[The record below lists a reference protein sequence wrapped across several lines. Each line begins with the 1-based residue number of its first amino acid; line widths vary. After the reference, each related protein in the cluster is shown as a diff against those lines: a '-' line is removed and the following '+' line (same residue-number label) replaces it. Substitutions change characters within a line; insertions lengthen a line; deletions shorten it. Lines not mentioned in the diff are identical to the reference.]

1 MKKTGLMAFF
11 CILLLSAKAM
21 CAVSASVDKENMG
34 LNEMLFLSI
43 KTDQNV
49 ASLPNLTDILSGFRV
64 VSTSVSQ
71 KNFISNMSQSRSVEF
86 KIGLMPTATGKQIIP
101 AIDVGG
107 EKTRPIEIM
116 VSDEAVGAAPQE
128 SLSAPENKVF
138 SGFGVEAFVKN
149 PAQKYF
155 VQQQID
161 YQIVVTDDGS
171 ITDGQVRFEP
181 TNDFIIKSVREP
193 YIKQNANGRQIVYD
207 FAVFAQKS
215 GRLTL
220 PNAVF
225 EGYAYEE
232 PEAKKVFDVGFFAV
246 QMPSIFGVKKPVF
259 LSKKGKKIEI
269 LPAPSDFEGRWW
281 LPSTNVRLEESFAD
295 VKQVVRAFEPI
306 QREIVLSAEGV
317 LESQLPQIEFG
328 DVPDFKQY
336 VEEPLSETR
345 LVGNKIVATQKTT
358 ITYIPQKEGKLELP
372 EIDVE
377 WFDVSTGTIKK
388 ETLKQMM
395 IDVQKN
401 PNVAAENLSDRP
413 KEEAT
418 AETKGVSLWLVVA
431 AFLVGV
437 LVSFALS
444 KKTSSPK
451 KEAKK
456 KDISKTIRTAD
467 LKTLQ
472 NNVLNFAREKFKNQR
487 FNSLQDVALFL
498 GDDDFL
504 QCTKTL
510 SDCLYS
516 GKKTVSFDRAFFDDS
531 FKKAL
536 KKKKS
541 NTKDDDVL
549 PPLYQ

>member
-11 CILLLSAKAM
+11 CILFVSAKAM
-21 CAVSASVDKENMG
+21 CAVSASVDRKTVG

-138 SGFGVEAFVKN
+138 SGFGVEALIKN

-161 YQIVVTDDGS
+161 YQIVITDDGS
-171 ITDGQVRFEP
+171 ITDGQVSFEP

-193 YIKQNANGRQIVYD
+193 YIRQSANGRQIFYD

-215 GRLTL
+215 GSLTL

-225 EGYAYEE
+225 EGYSYEE

-259 LSKKGKKIEI
+259 LSKKGNEIEI

-281 LPSTNVRLEESFAD
+281 LPSTNVRLEESFTD
-295 VKQVVRAFEPI
+295 IKQPVRAFEPI
-306 QREIVLSAEGV
+306 VREVVLNAEGV
-317 LESQLPQIEFG
+317 LESQLPPIEFQ
-328 DVPDFKQY
+328 DASDFKQY
-336 VEEPLSETR
+336 VEEPVLETR

-372 EIDVE
+372 EIAVE

-388 ETLKQMM
+388 ETLGKVMV
-395 IDVQKN
+395 DVQKN
-401 PNVAAENLSDRP
+401 PNVATENISGGQ
-413 KEEAT
+413 KEEAKT
-418 AETKGVSLWLVVA
+418 ETKGVSLWLVIA
-431 AFLVGV
+431 AFLVGA
-437 LVSFALS
+437 LMSFLIS
-444 KKTSSPK
+444 KKTSLPK
-451 KEAKK
+451 KPAEK

-472 NNVLNFAREKFKNQR
+472 NNVLNFAREKFKNQN

-498 GDDDFL
+498 SDDDFFEAA
-504 QCTKTL
+504 KAL

-516 GKKTVSFDRAFFDDS
+516 GKKTVSFDRAFFEDS

-536 KKKKS
+536 KKRKS
-541 NTKDDDVL
+541 KIKADDVL